1 MEGGRHCIGGTLCE
15 QGSCGQGGS
24 AAAGGPC
31 LCIGPVHRGGCTHA
45 MGWGLYACGGGLGG
59 GGVSNEG
66 AGGVCIWASP
76 LSPQTPV
83 PPLTWGPRALCL
95 VSLPVLRPAPPPAG
109 PQVRRKRRLERDW
122 GQAAVGAT
130 ALPAEP
136 QMQILCKH
144 GLSHSSAPPR
154 GTPAE
159 KGQESPGD
167 RETATSKPRYWYQSL
182 TSAHWFGYLQV
193 MGSP

>member
-1 MEGGRHCIGGTLCE
+1 MHW
-15 QGSCGQGGS
+15 GQPS
-24 AAAGGPC
+24 LPPNPSSPTHLGP
-31 LCIGPVHRGGCTHA
+31 T
-45 MGWGLYACGGGLGG
+45 
-59 GGVSNEG
+59 S
-66 AGGVCIWASP
+66 
-76 LSPQTPV
+76 PV
-83 PPLTWGPRALCL
+83 PC
-95 VSLPVLRPAPPPAG
+95 VPAGAEAGPPPAG

-144 GLSHSSAPPR
+144 GLSHSSARPW

-159 KGQESPGD
+159 KGQESPGE
-167 RETATSKPRYWYQSL
+167 RETATSEPRYWYQSL
-182 TSAHWFGYLQV
+182 TSTHWFGYLQV